1 MSPSGRARRS
11 RRTRLVLR
19 VAAVV
24 AIALPPVRAS
34 FAQACPITA
43 GPIGNPIRDGT
54 PAFTITTT
62 GAQPGDLPLQITL
75 QVATQSDF
83 GGKLFADTT
92 VTSAGTANI
101 IVPRLLPEHISI
113 WWRARVVTA
122 QGTPCLEN
130 PSGPHITSPWLS
142 LLQPNGLNGSTV
154 DTKRPT
160 FLWSSVTVRPPIAPW
175 SYVIAIVR
183 TIDGLPVVFF
193 PLSDTVFT
201 SYVDLESNVSY
212 RWYVVAKLPTG
223 DSTRVNSFASFV
235 ILDPNAPI
243 ATVLYQNFPNPFPTA
258 RVATTCI
265 WFDLARQSDVKLDVL
280 DLRGNYVAKILPGH
294 GVGSVLPPGR
304 YGRAATGAESG
315 CDERFTW
322 DGRDAGGRSVPPGV
336 YLIRFQGDGKR
347 ISKPVMWKGR

>member
-1 MSPSGRARRS
+1 MSPSDRARRS
-11 RRTRLVLR
+11 RRTRLVVR
-19 VAAVV
+19 VAVVV

-34 FAQACPITA
+34 FAQACPTTA

-83 GGKLFADTT
+83 GGKLLADTT

-101 IVPRLLPEHISI
+101 VVPRLLPERISI

-122 QGTPCLEN
+122 QGKPCLEN
-130 PSGPHITSPWLS
+130 PSGPHTTSPWLS
-142 LLQPNGLNGSTV
+142 LIVPNGLNGSTV

-160 FLWSSVTVRPPIAPW
+160 FLWSSVTVRPPLAPW
-175 SYVIAIVR
+175 SYAIAIIR
-183 TIDGLPVVFF
+183 TIDGLPVELATV
-193 PLSDTVFT
+193 SDTVFT
-201 SYVDLESNVSY
+201 SFVDLESNVSY

-265 WFDLARQSDVKLDVL
+265 WFDLAHQSDVKLDVL
-280 DLRGNYVAKILPGH
+280 DLRGNYVAKILPGN
-294 GVGSVLPPGR
+294 GLGPVLAPGR
-304 YGRAATGAESG
+304 YGRAAISTNSG
-315 CDERFTW
+315 CDERFSW
-322 DGRDAGGRSVPPGV
+322 DGRDTGGRSVPSGV

-347 ISKPVMWKGR
+347 ITKPVVWRGR